1 MLATETRRIFKDG
14 AIIFVVMAAIFAG
27 IIFTDRDAYL
37 APALEIFLL
46 LYASFAGW
54 SMFERERQE
63 NASEYM
69 LSLPLSR
76 GRLLLLKF
84 LPRLLIVSLTLLAY
98 LRLHQ
103 SWQLPSF
110 LPPTDFSLLFSGFFL
125 LSIAFSLSLKNF
137 ISAFFLTCLLSIG
150 QILLIK
156 FLDPGRET
164 GQAILQANVTVL
176 VFPLFFLVLFR
187 NYDIRPVSHFNKKF
201 FPGLLLLGGLIVGAI
216 FFSAPA
222 DWKNLTLTSRGLIMK
237 NSCQRSEIT
246 IGRTRHRF
254 QGCLTALRETA
265 DGGAMYSLLQEPVGS
280 EAACRNRSLV
290 GIDLKTG
297 AIKTLFQFAEGWA
310 VAGGYGGEIGAI
322 RNGTYSVLLQ
332 NSLLKKAMLLQVHDG
347 KVRKIPIAG
356 DFYDDKISYVF
367 YLIGDSPQ
375 FVIFSEPRLYRLDSS
390 GRVEELAASK
400 SLNVWQDKAL
410 VFDSSGM
417 SLYRVG
423 QGLTLLRKWPGKYK
437 KILRRISGYESRGAI
452 YHTDRSYFWLDME
465 RQKEIKLE
473 LKSTPYSYQQSGDI
487 FNVVLAKGS
496 SYTMLAI
503 RSGRPSETMWEPG
516 FQPQGIR
523 ISPYGVLVFREQRH
537 KVYPFKN

>member
-14 AIIFVVMAAIFAG
+14 AIIFIVMAAIFSG

-63 NASEYM
+63 NANEYM

-76 GRLLLLKF
+76 SRLLLLKF

-98 LRLHQ
+98 LLLHQ

-110 LPPTDFSLLFSGFFL
+110 LPPADFSLLFSGFFL

-164 GQAILQANVTVL
+164 GQAILQANLTVL
-176 VFPLFFLVLFR
+176 FFPLFFLVLFR
-187 NYDIRPVSHFNKKF
+187 NYDIKPVSHFNKKF
-201 FPGLLLLGGLIVGAI
+201 FPGLLLLAVLIVGAI
-216 FFSAPA
+216 FLSAPA
-222 DWKNLTLTSRGLIMK
+222 DWKNLALTARGLIMK
-237 NSCQRSEIT
+237 ISCRRSEIT
-246 IGRTRHRF
+246 IGHARHRF

-265 DGGAMYSLLQEPVGS
+265 DGGAMYGLILEPMGS
-280 EAACRNRSLV
+280 KAACRNRSLV
-290 GIDLKTG
+290 VINLKTG
-297 AIKTLFQFAEGWA
+297 ALKTLFHFAEGWS
-310 VAGGYGGEIGAI
+310 VAGGYGGEIGVI
-322 RNGTYSVLLQ
+322 HNGTYSVLLQ
-332 NSLLKKAMLLQVHDG
+332 NSLLKKAMLLQIHDG
-347 KVRKIPIAG
+347 KVRKIPITG
-356 DFYDDKISYVF
+356 DFYDAKISYVF
-367 YLIGDSPQ
+367 YLNGDSPQ

-400 SLNVWQDKAL
+400 SLNVWQDKVL

-417 SLYRVG
+417 NLYRIG
-423 QGLTLLRKWPGKYK
+423 AGLTLLRKWQGKYK
-437 KILRRISGYESRGAI
+437 KILRRISGYESRGVI
-452 YHTDRSYFWLDME
+452 YHTNRDYFWLDME
-465 RQKEIKLE
+465 QKESKLD
-473 LKSTPYSYQQSGDI
+473 LPSPPYTYQQNGDD
-487 FNVVLAKGS
+487 FNVVFASGS
-496 SYTMLAI
+496 AFTIMNI
-503 RSGRPSETMWEPG
+503 RSGKRSETIWELG
-516 FQPQGIR
+516 FQPSGIR
-523 ISPYGVLVFREQRH
+523 ISPFGLLAFKEQKY

>member
-14 AIIFVVMAAIFAG
+14 SIIFIVMAAIFSG

-63 NASEYM
+63 NANEYM

-76 GRLLLLKF
+76 SRLLLLKF

-98 LRLHQ
+98 LLLHQ

-110 LPPTDFSLLFSGFFL
+110 LPPADFSLLFSGFFL

-164 GQAILQANVTVL
+164 GQAILQANLTVL
-176 VFPLFFLVLFR
+176 FFPLFFLVLFR
-187 NYDIRPVSHFNKKF
+187 NYDIKPVSHFNKKF
-201 FPGLLLLGGLIVGAI
+201 FPGLLLLAVLIVGAI
-216 FFSAPA
+216 FLSAPA
-222 DWKNLTLTSRGLIMK
+222 DWKNLALTARGLIMK
-237 NSCQRSEIT
+237 ISCRRSEIT
-246 IGRTRHRF
+246 IGHARHRF

-265 DGGAMYSLLQEPVGS
+265 DGGAMYGLILEPMGS
-280 EAACRNRSLV
+280 KAACRNRSLV
-290 GIDLKTG
+290 VINLKTG
-297 AIKTLFQFAEGWA
+297 ALKTLFHFAEGWS
-310 VAGGYGGEIGAI
+310 VAGGYGGEIGVI
-322 RNGTYSVLLQ
+322 HNGTYSVLLQ

-347 KVRKIPIAG
+347 KVREIPITG
-356 DFYDDKISYVF
+356 DFYDAKISYVF
-367 YLIGDSPQ
+367 YLNGDSPQ

-400 SLNVWQDKAL
+400 SLNVWQDKVL

-417 SLYRVG
+417 NLYRIG
-423 QGLTLLRKWPGKYK
+423 AGLTLLRKWQGKYK
-437 KILRRISGYESRGAI
+437 KILRRISGYESRGVI
-452 YHTDRSYFWLDME
+452 YHTNRDYFWLDME
-465 RQKEIKLE
+465 QKESKLD
-473 LKSTPYSYQQSGDI
+473 LPSPPYTYQQNGDD
-487 FNVVLAKGS
+487 FNVVFASGS
-496 SYTMLAI
+496 AFTIMNI
-503 RSGRPSETMWEPG
+503 RSGKRSETIWELG
-516 FQPQGIR
+516 FQPSGIR
-523 ISPYGVLVFREQRH
+523 ISPFGLLAFKEQKY